1 MKLINAG
8 ERRIQK
14 QYRIVLRDICTH
26 NDIDEGDTVEVYL
39 KKVKR

>member
-1 MKLINAG
+1 MKQINAG

-26 NDIDEGDTVEVYL
+26 NDIKEGDIVEVHIR
-39 KKVKR
+39 KVK